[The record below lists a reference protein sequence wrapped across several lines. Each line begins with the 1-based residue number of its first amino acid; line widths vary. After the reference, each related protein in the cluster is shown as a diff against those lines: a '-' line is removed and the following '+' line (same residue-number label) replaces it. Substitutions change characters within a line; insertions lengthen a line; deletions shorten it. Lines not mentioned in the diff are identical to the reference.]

1 MKTKFVATNM
11 DRKKSLLA
19 ELMKIMLTRI
29 NQQILTCIQNK
40 EGIRS
45 DLIFPFFNEPLAL
58 DMHVQKEKY
67 ENFVSMSPFTGRSK
81 CAAQKLKKTFAVLVY
96 V

>member
-45 DLIFPFFNEPLAL
+45 DLIFPFFNE
-58 DMHVQKEKY
+58 QK
-67 ENFVSMSPFTGRSK
+67 RSLSK
-81 CAAQKLKKTFAVLVY
+81 FHL
-96 V
+96 

>member
-19 ELMKIMLTRI
+19 ELMKNMLTRI

-45 DLIFPFFNEPLAL
+45 DLIFPFFNG
-58 DMHVQKEKY
+58 QK
-67 ENFVSMSPFTGRSK
+67 RSLSK
-81 CAAQKLKKTFAVLVY
+81 FYL
-96 V
+96 